1 MSKKILVNGIAI
13 VEGTSRNGI
22 TYTSE
27 ELHKFAPT
35 LQGRPILKD
44 HQALTDKTIGLVEK
58 SDSIENGKKVGYS
71 GWVKEDGTGVVEKI
85 KDGRVKEVSIGA
97 IAGKLIK
104 ENEDDEAIYA
114 KDLVALEL
122 SLTPTPGV
130 VGTSLQSEEE
140 YTDESIKEI
149 ISNYEKDNTQ
159 NSIENKVEVIEP
171 KTESLELNKRGEEM
185 VEEKVEAKTEVKD
198 EALLKEIAELKEE
211 VKKLQEVKAKSEI
224 VKEEEKGEMIPEGYV
239 VERMED
245 NARLFRLYK
254 KPFGRFIK

>member
-1 MSKKILVNGIAI
+1 MSKRLLVNGIAI

-22 TYTSE
+22 TYTKE

-35 LQGRPILKD
+35 LTGRPILKD

-58 SDSIENGKKVGYS
+58 SDSLEQGKRVSYS
-71 GWVKEDGTGVVEKI
+71 GWVKEDGTNIVEKI
-85 KDGRVKEVSIGA
+85 KDGRIKEVSIGA

-104 ENEDDEAIYA
+104 ENEDDEQIYA
-114 KDLVALEL
+114 QDLVALEL

-130 VGTSLQSEEE
+130 IGTSLQSEEE
-140 YTDESIKEI
+140 YTDEKIKEI
-149 ISNYEKDNTQ
+149 IKNHTQ
-159 NSIENKVEVIEP
+159 VSIETKVEDTEP
-171 KTESLELNKRGEEM
+171 KTESIELNKRGEEM
-185 VEEKVEAKTEVKD
+185 VEEKVEVKTIEVKD
-198 EALLKEIAELKEE
+198 DALLKEIAELKEE

-224 VKEEEKGEMIPEGYV
+224 VKEEEKGEIIPENYV

-245 NARLFRLYK
+245 NAKLFRLYK

>member
-22 TYTSE
+22 TYTAD

-35 LQGRPILKD
+35 LTGRPILKD

-58 SDSIENGKKVGYS
+58 SESVENGKRVGYS

-104 ENEDDEAIYA
+104 ENEESDTIYA

-149 ISNYEKDNTQ
+149 IADYEKDNTQ
-159 NSIENKVEVIEP
+159 TIENKVEDMEP
-171 KTESLELNKRGEEM
+171 KTELLELNKRGEEM
-185 VEEKVEAKTEVKD
+185 VEEKVEVKTEVKD
-198 EALLKEIAELKEE
+198 DALLKEIAELKEE
-211 VKKLQEVKAKSEI
+211 VKKLQEAKAKSEI
-224 VKEEEKGEMIPEGYV
+224 VKEEEKGESIPEGYV
-239 VERMED
+239 VERMEE
-245 NARLFRLYK
+245 NPKLFRLYK